1 MLRTLCIAIV
11 LCSSVMATESFWPG
25 KTMNADQVEKKW
37 GSSPFVAEKFRDGS
51 VQTRASMAA
60 ALLRDQKQF
69 LGKSLADIKAVLGTH
84 DGHYFNDSI
93 PAYFIQMGQTKT
105 EESWQIVFLPTKD
118 RKVSK
123 IIVHKNC
130 CS

>member
-1 MLRTLCIAIV
+1 MFRILCMIFVLSGTLGAI
-11 LCSSVMATESFWPG
+11 ESFWPG
-25 KTMNADQVEKKW
+25 KTMSTDQVEKKW
-37 GSSPFVAEKFRDGS
+37 GTSAFVAEKFREGD

-60 ALLRDQKQF
+60 ALLKDQKQF
-69 LGKSLADIKAVLGTH
+69 LGKSFSEIKSVLGPH

-93 PAYFIQMGQTKT
+93 PAYFIQIGKNKS
-105 EESWQIVFLPTKD
+105 EESWQIVFLPAKD

-130 CS
+130 CI